1 MTRVTATIRAAGC
14 AHAIALMVGLNG
26 CTGVEPALIGAAVSG
41 AQTGVTLLS
50 GAEVWTYEIA
60 DFDAVVASIGQV
72 ESELALRQL
81 NEVVE
86 EDRYWVYF
94 RFGYAAKLVVEV
106 RRQTDTVTSIE
117 VDVADKD
124 QQGMASLFLKRV
136 IERVESG
143 SQP

>member
-1 MTRVTATIRAAGC
+1 MTTRPLWRASLLGAT
-14 AHAIALMVGLNG
+14 LGLTS

-60 DFDAVVASIGQV
+60 DFDSVVNAIGHA
-72 ESELALRQL
+72 ETELGLRQL
-81 NEVVE
+81 NEMVE

-94 RFGYAAKLVVEV
+94 RFARTARLIVEV
-106 RRQTDTVTSIE
+106 RRQTPTVTSIE
-117 VDVADKD
+117 VEVADKD

-136 IERVESG
+136 IDRIEKPSR
-143 SQP
+143 P